1 MSQQDDIRQRYE
13 HLVLERLSKRDQ
25 EHRAYRNEILHN
37 PLIMQD
43 DALIRI
49 NQYNREIE
57 AHDILEKACAMAQA
71 TLEIYGPLT
80 APKDIAAWQPA
91 LDMAY
96 MANPSGRLLRY
107 PLPKNGTTPNEV
119 EYARIGE
126 DLFFSARKMEQGS
139 MTESQFVQSALRAI
153 SNNVFSIDKAI
164 SQDFIASFDR
174 ETQQSLPNEEAERLR
189 AQMTAEAARET
200 TQKGLAAS
208 ANVVRGSEG
217 ARPGVHQ

>member
-13 HLVLERLSKRDQ
+13 QIVLERLSKRDW
-25 EHRAYRNEILHN
+25 EHKAYRDEILHN

-43 DALIRI
+43 VALMRI

-57 AHDILEKACAMAQA
+57 AQDQLEKACAMAQA

-126 DLFFSARKMEQGS
+126 DLFFSARKMEQGN
-139 MTESQFVQSALRAI
+139 MTEAQFVQSALRAI
-153 SNNVFSIDKAI
+153 SNNVFSIDNAI
-164 SQDFIASFDR
+164 PQDFIASLESAALNDDGQ
-174 ETQQSLPNEEAERLR
+174 ETQPTLPNEEAERLR
-189 AQMTAEAARET
+189 AQQAADISRKT
-200 TQKGLAAS
+200 GQGQVDDDA
-208 ANVVRGSEG
+208 
-217 ARPGVHQ
+217 P